1 MGNTETA
8 YKKLAIAVFLTGF
21 LSSPAIA
28 DDYGQ
33 PSAQQEESPSYE
45 QPQAQQ
51 AEQQTEP
58 VYVWHGNHYAGQ
70 EPVPASAPESQYAEA
85 DGGTIVVPTTNGLP
99 KQEESNGIQFITGGI
114 GDEERNALDAVKNQ
128 YSLHVVSTNKAGEF
142 DGDTE
147 VTVFSR
153 KGDKVISVT
162 GGPIFYINLP
172 TGSYMVQASSGGR
185 TEKQNIS
192 VGSKSPSSA
201 YFRW

>member
-1 MGNTETA
+1 MSNTGAT
-8 YKKLAIAVFLTGF
+8 YIKLAIAGILAGFLT
-21 LSSPAIA
+21 SPAIA

-33 PSAQQEESPSYE
+33 ASDQQAESSNE
-45 QPQAQQ
+45 QPEAQQ
-51 AEQQTEP
+51 ADQQKEP

-70 EPVPASAPESQYAEA
+70 DAVPASAPESSYAKAE
-85 DGGTIVVPTTNGLP
+85 GGTIVVPTTNNLP

-114 GDEERNALDAVKNQ
+114 GDEERNALDTVKNQ
-128 YSLHVVSTNKAGEF
+128 FSLHVVSTNKAGEF

-153 KGDKVISVT
+153 KGDKIISVT

-172 TGSYMVQASSGGR
+172 TGSYTVQASSGGR